1 MQLAISIMDEIEYP
15 EFRQK
20 LIDLVREVVTQL
32 PELRPGLKLL
42 AAQLGEQTQ
51 NGDPGS
57 LLDYFS
63 NRVSVEDLQKQLR
76 SLAGAAGHATSCGCS
91 QEQFESWKYN
101 RDLKMAIEE
110 AIDEQVEEQICR
122 DARHWAKFL

>member
-1 MQLAISIMDEIEYP
+1 MEEIKYP

-20 LIDLVREVVTQL
+20 LIDFVREVVTQL
-32 PELRPGLKLL
+32 PELRPEVKFLAGQLGDQKTNDNPYMLL
-42 AAQLGEQTQ
+42 ASLGVLEQ
-51 NGDPGS
+51 
-57 LLDYFS
+57 
-63 NRVSVEDLQKQLR
+63 DLQEQQK
-76 SLAGAAGHATSCGCS
+76 SLAEDAKYATSCGCS